1 MIDPKWPNLP
11 NPGSWPVRRGHAEA
25 FQWSQDKRGSQ
36 LCPAIASWAGPHHH
50 TTRKESF
57 QPFAAS
63 PSLQISC
70 DLEAISSWS
79 PDAFTVSFRASRS
92 ARQRARL
99 LSYPSLESRLR
110 APASGPPLRFPFL
123 QSHLQIAEI
132 GSEDRVGVLPRS
144 CRSLHE
150 VHVGDLIS
158 LDWSITHAGS
168 AGVVVCVMLWEQETC
183 MWIDVC
189 ACAWHIYAS

>member
-110 APASGPPLRFPFL
+110 ASPTFPVSAEPPANCRDRFGGSSRSPT
-123 QSHLQIAEI
+123 EI
-132 GSEDRVGVLPRS
+132 VSFTARG
-144 CRSLHE
+144 
-150 VHVGDLIS
+150 
-158 LDWSITHAGS
+158 
-168 AGVVVCVMLWEQETC
+168 
-183 MWIDVC
+183 
-189 ACAWHIYAS
+189 ACGRPN